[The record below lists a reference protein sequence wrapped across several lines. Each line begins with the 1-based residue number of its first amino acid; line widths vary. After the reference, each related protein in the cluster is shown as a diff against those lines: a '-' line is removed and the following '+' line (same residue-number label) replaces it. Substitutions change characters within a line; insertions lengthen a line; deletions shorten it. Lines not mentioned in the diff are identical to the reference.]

1 MCAETESDSE
11 TCVLVLVLCVYC
23 CVVSQP
29 FQPHLNGCAMAII
42 FTNAKKYMRWKCF
55 WQYPDL
61 IIASFVTFNHIVYF
75 FLFLVTWRRFFCLHL
90 SCRRCRRRRC
100 YVSRQCFSNRKTV
113 SKKKIPCHHLKFNSF
128 LLLSTVSFVRSFFRS
143 YIIFALRVDFSL
155 LFVPHAYPIYISYS
169 QLYTFYANT
178 FLSSSWITRGRQKK
192 ITRKKVDV
200 HHSFSFFLSIL

>member
-75 FLFLVTWRRFFCLHL
+75 YLFLVTWRRFFCLHL

-128 LLLSTVSFVRSFFRS
+128 LLLSTVSFVRSFVHTIYS
-143 YIIFALRVDFSL
+143 HWGLIFL
-155 LFVPHAYPIYISYS
+155 
-169 QLYTFYANT
+169 
-178 FLSSSWITRGRQKK
+178 
-192 ITRKKVDV
+192 
-200 HHSFSFFLSIL
+200 FFLSPMHIQYTFLIHNFTHFMQTLFWAHHE